1 MCEDKK
7 ATIQVSIGTCKKYV
21 DDWEALKREILL
33 ADESLVEGVIDDPYT
48 QINLTLEQ
56 AKTHGII

>member
-7 ATIQVSIGTCKKYV
+7 ATIQVSIGTCKRYV
-21 DDWEALKREILL
+21 DDWEHFCDDIGFDVYCL
-33 ADESLVEGVIDDPYT
+33 ANGMNEDF